1 MTPRMPSLDARRAAE
16 FEAELLARARSW
28 LPEWGIDDDP
38 QDFGRA
44 LLAIAA
50 RFDSEVAQQLD
61 RAGEKMQRGF
71 VDWLGVRANA
81 ARPARMPVVM
91 RMGERAVEPV
101 LARAP
106 VRLQADAEG
115 VSVAFET
122 EGDLRVL
129 PGRLDV
135 VIATDADTDQI
146 FFPPPGL
153 TGVEPV
159 PPAPLQWR
167 VKTFAS
173 KNGTALQL
181 DPDAGLSPGML
192 IAVAGAQYRI
202 EKAEKDIVTIDP
214 RLDADVDAGTL
225 VTKLESF
232 APFDGVS
239 RDRQQHALY
248 IGHLDLL
255 NIESAATID
264 VVGAQGLTDVTW
276 KYWGKAAGDAVD
288 GWREL
293 PLSAVQPE
301 LLDAVRLVKPIGAVE
316 PRVLGSVGPS
326 RWIAAFAPKVVGVTP
341 RLNVD
346 SIELRINF
354 SDGDSP
360 HLGCPILGDAPEN
373 PSAQAMANTT
383 PLVLGGQGVFYPLGK
398 TPRQFDAFYLG
409 SAEAFSKKRAD
420 VQLCFGLADPTFAVL
435 SAVRGG
441 ASFAELVVAGVA
453 EDRALHLFNVDAAT
467 GSLRPRPNRDGLQ
480 PPRPG
485 LQGKVYEAPPTVLAR
500 SPTWRL
506 PTWWVG
512 DDFLV
517 GVAAGNHV
525 WAWLELANNAPQSGW
540 IDLGALPP
548 GEVVALVGM
557 DMNPFRG
564 LVALQKTGVLSVRI
578 ADEGFGGWT
587 QVTPQDTGVDVKLT
601 MIAPALQPIGMR
613 LAPSAICIGIGTVI
627 LNNNVRSAPRLY
639 EITST
644 GACTRL
650 QTDHISDA
658 VQPIAFVDA
667 VGVVHAIA
675 VRDTLD
681 ELVWA
686 RAATPEVTHALGTV
700 RAVPGSLDVT
710 NVSGAFVVFAVLQD
724 GPTKR
729 LASWS
734 PLVAGS
740 PFGTLPIAPGG
751 EPAGSPTA
759 IGSHLTVPGHAADV
773 LVAPSSLARPPVQGL
788 FGTGVVMTIPTTPL
802 AINDVVVAEIGG
814 VTTLRTITGSARS
827 HGTEAFHPIDDAFG
841 PGQVSREPRVYRYT
855 TTGAV
860 GAAVLNAVSG
870 AVDQLTLAV
879 DDRRVAIGSTLL
891 LQGTAPL
898 PVELVI
904 DALDIGSNPWVATLS
919 GPLPAPNGV
928 AVTYWLPVDA
938 DIRIAPFA
946 RLDPT
951 NVAERVKAT
960 EVERAPIVM
969 ATAKPSPQRAQVFA
983 QSASFATLLV
993 FDNDWVAAAPANN
1006 ATVSFVVD
1014 AQVGEW
1020 QPLVGTDATNP
1031 ELSWEYWNGAWSKLD
1046 VEDHTANL
1054 KTTGALHFLVPPDIA
1069 ATDWAGKTDFWIRA
1083 RLVGGDYGTEA
1094 VKVRTT
1100 PQADGSSVQTIER
1113 SPDAIK
1119 PPAVV
1124 SLAISYAVT
1133 SKTLPDFVL
1142 AEDSGTVRDRSDANR
1157 TPSAE
1162 VEAFVPLSVTLG
1174 RLQRDAGAAA
1184 VDADT
1189 ASTAGCSGCAA
1200 AEATGTAGTA
1210 GTAAP
1215 VAPATGR
1222 ALFLG
1227 FSSPLDGASV
1237 NVLSLVAREI
1247 DLGLFAPLEVQA
1259 LAADRFVPV
1268 TMRDGSRA
1276 LGETGLLTF
1285 AFGDA
1290 PTRAEL
1296 FGRALFWVRITP
1308 APTTDGAAWSPEL
1321 AGLYFNAVWARATET
1336 LTRERVGSSEGAPGL
1351 TLRLARPPL
1360 LDRSLE
1366 LRVREPLGDEERE
1379 ALRSTDAARVIGDPD
1394 LPGDWVLWTP
1404 VNDPADS
1411 GPDERVYA
1419 LDENSGEIRF
1429 GDGTHGLIPP
1439 IGRDNIVA
1447 FSYQRTEPSARGAT
1461 DVPANAIPP
1470 RAQVNLVTPVAGVEA
1485 VFSADYAA
1493 GGSPTE
1499 PDGSVLR
1506 NASAT
1511 LRHRGRALT
1520 LRDFED
1526 LALASSPRIAQARAL
1541 PSAGGVH
1548 LVLALS
1554 GDSPQPGSAQCRE
1567 LKRRLLALAPASF
1580 GPRSLTITGPRL
1592 RPLRVALRLR
1602 VDSLERAGAVRDD
1615 CAQRLRDCFDPARSV
1630 DREGWPI
1637 GTRPREQ
1644 DIARA
1649 IDRVAHLNGIA
1660 ALSLAEA
1667 LPGGASGPWPAAFRS
1682 DELVRLADKDVL
1694 VTFDTSPEW

>member
-1 MTPRMPSLDARRAAE
+1 MPSLDERRAAE

-28 LPEWGIDDDP
+28 LPEWGVDDDP

-61 RAGEKMQRGF
+61 RAGEKMRRGF
-71 VDWLGVRANA
+71 VDWLGVRSGA

-106 VRLQADAEG
+106 LRLLADAGG

-129 PGRLDV
+129 PGRLEV
-135 VIATDADTDQI
+135 VVATDADADEI
-146 FFPPPGL
+146 FFPAPGL
-153 TGVEPV
+153 TSVEPV

-173 KNGTALQL
+173 NESTVLQL
-181 DPDAGLSPGML
+181 DPGAGLSPGML
-192 IAVAGAQYRI
+192 IAAAGAQYRI
-202 EKAEKDIVTIDP
+202 ETAEKDIVTLDP
-214 RLDADVDAGTL
+214 PLDADIDAGTL
-225 VTKLESF
+225 VTMLESF
-232 APFDGVS
+232 APFDGGS
-239 RDRQQHALY
+239 RNRQLHALY

-264 VVGAQGLTDVTW
+264 VVGAQDLIDAQW
-276 KYWGKAAGDAVD
+276 KYWGKAAGGAVD
-288 GWREL
+288 GWRDLE
-293 PLSAVQPE
+293 LSAVQPKQR
-301 LLDAVRLVKPIGAVE
+301 DAVRLDKPIGAVE
-316 PRVLGSVGPS
+316 PRALGSIDKS
-326 RWIAAFAPKVVGVTP
+326 RWIAAFAPKVVGDTP

-354 SDGDSP
+354 RDDDSP
-360 HLGCPILGDAPEN
+360 HPVCPILGDAPEN
-373 PSAQAMANTT
+373 PNAQAMANTT

-398 TPRQFDAFYLG
+398 APRQFDAFYIG
-409 SAEAFSKKRAD
+409 SAEAFSKKHAD

-441 ASFAELVVAGVA
+441 ASFAERVVAGVG
-453 EDRALHLFNVDAAT
+453 EDRALHLFSVDAVT
-467 GSLRPRPNRDGLQ
+467 GSLRPLPNRDGLQ

-485 LQGKVYEAPPTVLAR
+485 LQGRVYEAPPAVLAR
-500 SPTWRL
+500 KPTWRL

-512 DDFLV
+512 DDFIV
-517 GVAAGNHV
+517 GVAAGSHV

-540 IDLGALPP
+540 MDLGALPP

-557 DMNPFRG
+557 DMSPFRG

-578 ADEGFGGWT
+578 AGEGLGGWT
-587 QVTPQDTGVDVKLT
+587 QVTPRDTGVDVTLT
-601 MIAPALQPIGMR
+601 MIAPALQLADMR
-613 LAPSAICIGIGTVI
+613 LAPSASCIGIGTVA

-639 EITST
+639 EITAD
-644 GACTRL
+644 GVCQPL
-650 QTDHISDA
+650 QTDHISDK
-658 VQPIAFVDA
+658 VQPVAFVDG
-667 VGVVHAIA
+667 GVVHAIA

-681 ELVWA
+681 ELVLA
-686 RAATPEVTHALGTV
+686 RSGMAEVTRSLGTL

-710 NVSGAFVVFAVLQD
+710 MPGADFVVCAVLQD
-724 GPTKR
+724 GAAKR
-729 LASWS
+729 LASWA
-734 PLVAGS
+734 PLAAGS
-740 PFGTLPIAPGG
+740 PLSTRPIASGG

-759 IGSHLTVPGHAADV
+759 IGGHLTVPGRSADV
-773 LVAPSSLARPPVQGL
+773 LVAPLGLARPLVQGL
-788 FGTGVVMTIPTTPL
+788 FGTGIVVPIPATPL
-802 AINDVVVAEIGG
+802 VINDVVVAEIGG
-814 VTTLRTITGSARS
+814 VTRLRTIAGSARS
-827 HGTEAFHPIDDAFG
+827 RGTEAFHPIDDAFG
-841 PGQVSREPRVYRYT
+841 PGAISREPRVYRYT
-855 TTGAV
+855 TTGDV
-860 GAAVLNAVSG
+860 GAAMLNAGSG
-870 AVDQLTLAV
+870 AVDQLELAI

-898 PVELVI
+898 LVELAI

-919 GPLPAPNGV
+919 APLPAADGV
-928 AVTYWLPVDA
+928 AVTYWLPQDA
-938 DIRIAPFA
+938 EVRIAPFA

-951 NVAERVKAT
+951 NPAERVDAA
-960 EVERAPIVM
+960 EVESAPIM
-969 ATAKPSPQRAQVFA
+969 FATAQPSPQRAEVFA
-983 QSASFATLLV
+983 QSAGFATLLV
-993 FDNDWVAAAPANN
+993 FDNDWTAAAPPNN
-1006 ATVSFVVD
+1006 TLASFVVD
-1014 AQVGEW
+1014 ALVGAW
-1020 QPLVGTDATNP
+1020 QPLVGTDASNP
-1031 ELSWEYWNGAWSKLD
+1031 ELSWEYWNGAWSKLG
-1046 VEDHTANL
+1046 VQDHTANL
-1054 KTTGALHFLVPPDIA
+1054 KSTGALHFLVPPDIQ

-1083 RLVGGDYGTEA
+1083 RLVGGDYGSEA

-1100 PQADGSSVQTIER
+1100 PQPDGSSVQTIER

-1133 SKTLPDFVL
+1133 RQVLPDFVL
-1142 AEDSGTVRDRSDANR
+1142 AEDSGTVRDQSDANR
-1157 TPSAE
+1157 SLSAG
-1162 VEAFVPLSVTLG
+1162 VEAFVPLSVALG

-1184 VDADT
+1184 AGDTTATADCT
-1189 ASTAGCSGCAA
+1189 GCAA
-1200 AEATGTAGTA
+1200 AGATGTAGTA
-1210 GTAAP
+1210 GTTPP
-1215 VAPATGR
+1215 VVPATGR

-1237 NVLSLVAREI
+1237 NVLSLAAREV
-1247 DLGLFAPLEVQA
+1247 DHGVFAPLEVQA

-1268 TMRDGSRA
+1268 TAKDGSRA

-1290 PTRAEL
+1290 PTRADL

-1308 APTTDGAAWSPEL
+1308 AATTDGAAWSPNL

-1336 LTRERVGSSEGAPGL
+1336 MTRERVGSSEGAPGL

-1366 LRVREPLGDEERE
+1366 LRVREPLGDEERK
-1379 ALRSTDAARVIGDPD
+1379 ALCSIDAARVIGDPD

-1419 LDENSGEIRF
+1419 LDESSGEIRF

-1447 FSYQRTEPSARGAT
+1447 FSYQRTEPPVPGAT
-1461 DVPANAIPP
+1461 DVPANAIPA
-1470 RAQVNLVTPVAGVEA
+1470 RAQVNLVTPLAGVEA
-1485 VFSADYAA
+1485 VFSADHAA
-1493 GGSPTE
+1493 GGSPPE
-1499 PDGSVLR
+1499 PDDSVLR

-1541 PSAGGVH
+1541 TSAGGVRV
-1548 LVLALS
+1548 VLALR
-1554 GDSPQPGSAQCRE
+1554 GDSPQPGNAQCRE
-1567 LKRRLLALAPASF
+1567 LKRRLLALAPASL
-1580 GPRSLTITGPRL
+1580 GTRSLTITGPRL

-1615 CAQRLRDCFDPARSV
+1615 CAQRLRDFFDPARGGHG
-1630 DREGWPI
+1630 EGWPI

-1644 DIARA
+1644 DIACA
-1649 IDRVAHLNGIA
+1649 LDGVAHLDGIA

-1667 LPGGASGPWPAAFRS
+1667 LPGGGSGPWPAAFRS

-1694 VTFDTSPEW
+1694 VTFDTSLERVT